1 MTKDQVIMVRIELL
15 YAAVAIVILG
25 ALTLTFVAASVGET
39 SDSVQVGGNEAK
51 QGKWT
56 VTIAPH
62 DTAIY
67 LGDVLQFSAE
77 LMDTAGNLVA
87 TTVAWSVEGMPVG
100 TIDAGGLF
108 TATGIGMGFI
118 RAEFDSADG
127 QAAVYVQDT
136 TADTSGVQAIYIV
149 RNKPNTNA
157 NLDTLM
163 IMEGELYIIGGLKH
177 PMNWLNSGVLA
188 FPAGSLHEDI
198 LIDINKPEFVQSD
211 TDTVIFPTGMVAA
224 VSFDVSVD
232 GSEVSPYFFDKPLS
246 IGIPF
251 KRGLLNKLGL
261 SPSDLGAFFF
271 DSDSGFDTT
280 GISNVFVDSAANR
293 IFADIIHFSNLVLAS
308 KAVITNVDEGNGV
321 KVPIDFAL
329 SQNYPNPFNP
339 ETVIDF
345 SLPKAGMTRLIIY
358 NLLGQE
364 VVKLID
370 SYQGAGSHQA
380 TWDGSNFASGIYFY
394 RLQAGDFVQTRKM
407 VLLK

>member
-1 MTKDQVIMVRIELL
+1 MVRIELL
-15 YAAVAIVILG
+15 YAAAAIVILG

-39 SDSVQVGGNEAK
+39 SDSVKVGVEEAK
-51 QGKWT
+51 LGEWT

-127 QAAVYVQDT
+127 QAALFVQDT
-136 TADTSGVQAIYIV
+136 TVDTSGVQAIYIV

-163 IMEGELYIIGGLKH
+163 IMEGKLYIIGGLKH

-198 LIDINKPEFVQSD
+198 LIDINKPEFVQS
-211 TDTVIFPTGMVAA
+211 
-224 VSFDVSVD
+224 
-232 GSEVSPYFFDKPLS
+232 
-246 IGIPF
+246 
-251 KRGLLNKLGL
+251 
-261 SPSDLGAFFF
+261 
-271 DSDSGFDTT
+271 
-280 GISNVFVDSAANR
+280 
-293 IFADIIHFSNLVLAS
+293 
-308 KAVITNVDEGNGV
+308 
-321 KVPIDFAL
+321 
-329 SQNYPNPFNP
+329 
-339 ETVIDF
+339 
-345 SLPKAGMTRLIIY
+345 SL
-358 NLLGQE
+358 
-364 VVKLID
+364 
-370 SYQGAGSHQA
+370 H
-380 TWDGSNFASGIYFY
+380 
-394 RLQAGDFVQTRKM
+394 
-407 VLLK
+407 